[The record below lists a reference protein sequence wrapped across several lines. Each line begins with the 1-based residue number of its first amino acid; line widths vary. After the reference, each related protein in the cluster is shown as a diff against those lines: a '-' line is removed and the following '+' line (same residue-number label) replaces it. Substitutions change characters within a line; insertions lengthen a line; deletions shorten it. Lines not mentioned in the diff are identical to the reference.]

1 MTVAARSLI
10 TTANLDAKALEGYA
24 RRQLRW
30 DPLMAA
36 RVVTTPRAL
45 GVFTAPP
52 MGVLAFMAVPVTQ
65 ALDEQVETVVGLL
78 ALAECLP
85 LAADEGID
93 LWEIPQVRVAPG
105 SIPSVL
111 HLPPEDGWHMPLH
124 AVAGDLIPLV
134 SQALAEFEA
143 RSVGLSEHG
152 QQSVAEEIWS
162 RPAWGGLPM
171 RVLHAA
177 YRLGFIPQDMS
188 RVSSAANGPW
198 RRFTTV
204 RGQVFSYDRGPAAR
218 LALHLVK

>member
-1 MTVAARSLI
+1 MTVAADGLI
-10 TTANLDAKALEGYA
+10 TADPLEMMALAGHA

-45 GVFTAPP
+45 GVFTSPP
-52 MGVLAFMAVPVTQ
+52 MGVLAFMAVPVTS
-65 ALDEQVETVVGLL
+65 APDDAVDTIVSLT
-78 ALAECLP
+78 ALAE
-85 LAADEGID
+85 LAPHASDGGLDIRS
-93 LWEIPQVRVAPG
+93 IPQAAVAPG

-111 HLPPEDGWHMPLH
+111 HLPPEDGWQMPLH
-124 AVAGDLIPLV
+124 AVAGDLIPAV
-134 SQALAEFEA
+134 TEVVAEFAA
-143 RSVGLSEHG
+143 RTQGLSEYA
-152 QQSVAEEIWS
+152 QTSVAEEIWA

-171 RVLHAA
+171 CVLHAA
-177 YRLGFIPQDMS
+177 YRLGFIPQDQS
-188 RVSSAANGPW
+188 RVSAAANGPW

>member
-1 MTVAARSLI
+1 
-10 TTANLDAKALEGYA
+10 
-24 RRQLRW
+24 
-30 DPLMAA
+30 
-36 RVVTTPRAL
+36 
-45 GVFTAPP
+45 
-52 MGVLAFMAVPVTQ
+52 MGVLAFMAVPVTH
-65 ALDEQVETVVGLL
+65 ALNEQVDTIVGLS
-78 ALAECLP
+78 ALAEYLP
-85 LAADEGID
+85 LAADDGID
-93 LWEIPQVRVAPG
+93 LWEIPQVVVAPG

-111 HLPPEDGWHMPLH
+111 HLPPEDGWQMPLH
-124 AVAGDLIPLV
+124 AVAGDLIPAV
-134 SQALAEFEA
+134 SQALTEFEA
-143 RSVGLSEHG
+143 RTVGFSEHA

>member
-1 MTVAARSLI
+1 MTVTASGLI
-10 TTANLDAKALEGYA
+10 TAAQLEAMALEGYA

-36 RVVTTPRAL
+36 RVVTTQRAL

-52 MGVLAFMAVPVTQ
+52 MGVLAFMAVPLTSAPQ
-65 ALDEQVETVVGLL
+65 DQIDTVVALS
-78 ALAECLP
+78 ALAESMP
-85 LAADEGID
+85 HAAEEGID
-93 LWEIPQVRVAPG
+93 LWSFPQMVVPPG

-111 HLPPEDGWHMPLH
+111 HLPPEDGWQMPLH
-124 AVAGDLIPLV
+124 AVAGDLIPAV
-134 SQALAEFEA
+134 SAALAEFEA
-143 RSVGLSEHG
+143 RTVGLSEHA